1 MSMTTLALKSTYV
14 DLPEPDFLFDKPL
27 STFRLSDEQ
36 KAWIAK
42 VVEESAQL
50 HFEEDAA

>member
-1 MSMTTLALKSTYV
+1 MAILPFQSIDV
-14 DLPEPDFLFDKPL
+14 DIPEPDFLFEKPL

-36 KAWIAK
+36 KALIEK

-50 HFEEDAA
+50 HFEEEAA